1 MLVKVLAPGF
11 YAREDMR
18 TPVRIGIIAMAVNMV
33 LNIAF
38 VFPLMWWLNLGH
50 VGLALATSVSAWLN
64 ALLLFRGLR
73 RDAVLPRGSLP
84 ARWLA
89 QVGAATA
96 AMVSILL
103 WLMPDHAMW
112 AEWLWWQRA
121 LQLGILC
128 SAGLGVFAVSLLCC
142 GVRLADLRR

>member
-1 MLVKVLAPGF
+1 
-11 YAREDMR
+11 
-18 TPVRIGIIAMAVNMV
+18 MAVNMV
-33 LNIAF
+33 LNVAF

-73 RDAVLPRGSLP
+73 RDAVLPLGSLP
-84 ARWLA
+84 AKWLA

-96 AMVSILL
+96 AMVLILL

>member
-1 MLVKVLAPGF
+1 
-11 YAREDMR
+11 
-18 TPVRIGIIAMAVNMV
+18 MV
-33 LNIAF
+33 LNVAF

-64 ALLLFRGLR
+64 AMLLFRGLR
-73 RDAVLPRGSLP
+73 RDAVLPLGSLP
-84 ARWLA
+84 FKWLV
-89 QVGAATA
+89 QVTAATA
-96 AMVSILL
+96 AMVSVLL

-128 SAGLGVFAVSLLCC
+128 GAGLGVFGVSLLCC
-142 GVRLADLRR
+142 GVRPVDLRRR

>member
-1 MLVKVLAPGF
+1 MVA
-11 YAREDMR
+11 
-18 TPVRIGIIAMAVNMV
+18 NMV
-33 LNIAF
+33 LNVAF

-84 ARWLA
+84 VKWLV
-89 QVGAATA
+89 QVTAATA
-96 AMVSILL
+96 AMVAVLL
-103 WLMPDHAMW
+103 WLMPDLAIW

-121 LQLGILC
+121 GQLGILC
-128 SAGLGVFAVSLLCC
+128 SAGLGVFGLSLLCC
-142 GVRLADLRR
+142 GVRPSDLRR

>member
-1 MLVKVLAPGF
+1 
-11 YAREDMR
+11 MR
-18 TPVRIGIIAMAVNMV
+18 TPVRIGIIAMVANMV
-33 LNIAF
+33 LNVAF

-73 RDAVLPRGSLP
+73 RDAVLPQGSLP
-84 ARWLA
+84 VTWLA
-89 QVGAATA
+89 QVGTATA

-103 WLMPDHAMW
+103 WLMPDQAMW

-128 SAGLGVFAVSLLCC
+128 SAGLGVFAVSLFCC
-142 GVRLADLRR
+142 GVRPAALQR